1 LSATDEKLL
10 FIWDS
15 LALTPAK
22 SDIEGDYNP
31 NSSIGVKARKLFMAD
46 AISVN
51 DVTKLEEIMKRAHR
65 KL

>member
-1 LSATDEKLL
+1 MSYRTKKKNA
-10 FIWDS
+10 I
-15 LALTPAK
+15 
-22 SDIEGDYNP
+22 I
-31 NSSIGVKARKLFMAD
+31 SIGVKARKLFMAD